1 MKFSEIKENII
12 NNSFTIDSICKRI
25 YIPFL
30 EKQVIAENVLNMC
43 IDNVDGAVKNNVLDN
58 QLFIDLKLISAYFEV
73 ENDSNYEQLI
83 EFYDLLKSKG
93 ILTAMKIYV
102 GEDWVDFENKLKD
115 SIKANMEELRDK
127 YMKENS
133 VENQLKRFLEQVI
146 NNIPDNKKIKS
157 MIKAVK
163 KEFNSFKWEK
173 NSVLGQVAKEYANI
187 DLPNKEQVD
196 KTIDIVEKFVDEVK
210 K

>member
-12 NNSFTIDSICKRI
+12 NNSFTIDSICKRT

-30 EKQVIAENVLNMC
+30 EKQVIAENVLDMC
-43 IDNVDGAVKNNVLDN
+43 IDNVDGVIKTNILDN
-58 QLFIDLKLISAYFEV
+58 QFFMDLKLISAYFEL
-73 ENDSNYEQLI
+73 ENDVNYEQLI
-83 EFYDLLKSKG
+83 ELYDLLKSTGK
-93 ILTAMKIYV
+93 LLAMKIYV
-102 GEDWVDFENKLKD
+102 GEDWVDFENKLKE
-115 SIKANMEELRDK
+115 SIKSNIEELRSE
-127 YMKENS
+127 YIKENS

-146 NNIPDNKKIKS
+146 NNIPDDKKIKS

-163 KEFNSFKWEK
+163 KEFNGFKWEK